1 MNGDP
6 DLRARL
12 EEDTG
17 SPEDAETLLPV
28 IQGLRRWSAP
38 DVDPKLEP
46 LLAELSQPGARWM
59 DWWPWLLLR
68 AQARVV
74 RGEIWLAS
82 LLVMALGVVVTL
94 TQADPGASGSH
105 MPLAVFAPIAAAIGI
120 AYLYGPEVD
129 PPLEIALATV
139 VPPRLVLLARLALVF
154 GFDLLIGLAASLT
167 VTLLRTDLSLWPLVQ
182 TWLVPMTFL
191 SALAF
196 CLAALSRQAMLS
208 AVTCFVVWVV
218 QAIGSTQWRLP
229 DLTEAAAR
237 PWLLLVAALLGLVA
251 IWLAGVE
258 ERYLGADL

>member
-6 DLRARL
+6 DLRALL

-17 SPEDAETLLPV
+17 SPEDADALLPV
-28 IQGLRRWSAP
+28 IQSLRRWSVP
-38 DVDPKLEP
+38 GVDPVIEP
-46 LLAELSQPGARWM
+46 LLAELPESRWA

-82 LLVMALGVVVTL
+82 LLIVTLGAVVTL
-94 TQADPGASGSH
+94 AQADPGASGSH
-105 MPLAVFAPIAAAIGI
+105 VPLAVFAPVAAAIGI

-129 PPLEIALATV
+129 PPLEIALATAV
-139 VPPRLVLLARLALVF
+139 SPRLVLLARLALVF
-154 GFDLLIGLAASLT
+154 GFDLLIGLAASLS
-167 VTLLRTDLSLWPLVQ
+167 VALLRTDLSLWPLVL

-218 QAIGSTQWRLP
+218 QAIGSTEWHLP

-237 PWLLLVAALLGLVA
+237 PWLLLAAAGLGLVA
-251 IWLAGVE
+251 VWLAGIE
-258 ERYLGADL
+258 ERWVGSQQG